1 MRRIAIINQ
10 KGGVGK
16 TTTAVNLGAA
26 LARAGRRV
34 VVVDLDPQANASLHL
49 GAEPA
54 PGEPSSYGV
63 LCTDVPFREALHPT
77 STPGL
82 SLVPAHIDLSGAEL
96 ELASAIGRE
105 TILRDAIADWVAEAG
120 GPPADYVLFDCPP
133 SLGLLS
139 VNGLAA
145 AEEVIVVLQTEF
157 FALQGLSKLIEIVQL
172 LRRRLNPELRLNGVL
187 PCLYDSRLRLAREV
201 LAEIRR
207 YFQGQVFSTP
217 IRSNVKLA
225 EAPSHG
231 QTIFEYDPSS
241 AGAQD
246 HTRLAEELLSQEA
259 GAPPEP
265 RPEPGKQDVAALERK
280 LADLSREHTRSAKP
294 ASPPAPE
301 PEVGVAP
308 DAPPAAGDPAPGPSP
323 VEEEAPAPQA
333 GPDDASPVEEVEARV
348 ATAAQPEPGL
358 SDPELVDTEQA
369 PSPEGAVEDDP
380 KPPFAAGVEGAAD
393 TSRSSEPETASPGE
407 APAAVDCEAGPDPEA
422 AAASSAPEQLPTVD
436 PHPEPVPEVEAQPQ
450 DLEEVDIPRP
460 AASEEAAEADSEP
473 DPDPEPA
480 PSSGA
485 LAPRGPAH
493 YTGEDRAHLPSPKG
507 PWCNR

>member
-49 GAEPA
+49 GAEPG

-63 LCTDVPFREALHPT
+63 LCANAPFREALRST
-77 STPGL
+77 ATPGL

-105 TILRDAIADWVAEAG
+105 TILRDAITDWVADEG
-120 GPPADYVLFDCPP
+120 GSPADYILFDCPP

-157 FALQGLSKLIEIVQL
+157 FALQGLSRLIEIVQL
-172 LRRRLNPELRLNGVL
+172 LRRRLNPELRLAGVL

-207 YFQGQVFSTP
+207 HFQGQVFSTQV
-217 IRSNVKLA
+217 RSNVKLA

-231 QTIFEYDPSS
+231 QTIFEYDPAS

-246 HTRLAEELLSQEA
+246 HTRLAEELLSQE
-259 GAPPEP
+259 GAAAPEP
-265 RPEPGKQDVAALERK
+265 RPEPGAQEVADLERK
-280 LADLSREHTRSAKP
+280 LADLSRERSRSATEAQPK
-294 ASPPAPE
+294 ADA
-301 PEVGVAP
+301 GVAP
-308 DAPPAAGDPAPGPSP
+308 DAPPAGGRGEPSP
-323 VEEEAPAPQA
+323 PPVSTEEDRAAA
-333 GPDDASPVEEVEARV
+333 EARAPT
-348 ATAAQPEPGL
+348 ATAVE
-358 SDPELVDTEQA
+358 
-369 PSPEGAVEDDP
+369 PSPELET
-380 KPPFAAGVEGAAD
+380 PP
-393 TSRSSEPETASPGE
+393 
-407 APAAVDCEAGPDPEA
+407 APAATARPEEPAEEPPGGPSHSVAPVAGPGSGA
-422 AAASSAPEQLPTVD
+422 
-436 PHPEPVPEVEAQPQ
+436 EVEDPSAARAP
-450 DLEEVDIPRP
+450 LPEVDIPRP
-460 AASEEAAEADSEP
+460 ADPAAETAVE
-473 DPDPEPA
+473 PEPA
-480 PSSGA
+480 PPRPVPEGA
-485 LAPRGPAH
+485 LAPRKPGD
-493 YTGEDRAHLPSPKG
+493 YSGEDRDHMPSARG
-507 PWCNR
+507 PWSNR